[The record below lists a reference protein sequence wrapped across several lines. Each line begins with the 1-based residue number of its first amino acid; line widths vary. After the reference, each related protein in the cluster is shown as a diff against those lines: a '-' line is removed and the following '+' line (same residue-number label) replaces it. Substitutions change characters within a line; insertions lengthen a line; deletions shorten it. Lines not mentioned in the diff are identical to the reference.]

1 MATIL
6 FLPYAH
12 QLGTTFGLL
21 ELASIFQSLGD
32 NIVFAGE
39 GPYISLAKQMGF
51 KTEKLI
57 EVDFDRY
64 RKVID
69 SGNINFHDEKS
80 LNVHLP
86 LELALMKKIKPDLV
100 VTQARTSTILS
111 CTILDIPYIS
121 LTVSFLTEYYDLP
134 YEIPET
140 FSLYPLT
147 KLPLLGSIMNANAKR
162 FVIMKAKQAARAYNK
177 VLVKYKLPKIKSMY
191 DAYAGSYLTLIPESR
206 LLFPINGLAPK
217 DKFIFTG
224 PLQNRTDIHP
234 IPDWIGKVKKEDG
247 KFIYLSMGT
256 SSNKLYPYMLKRLA
270 GIFGNSNDV
279 FIITNSCNLLHKELS
294 LPSNVFLTTTAP
306 ARIMMNLADITIC
319 HGGKGTIYD
328 SILNRVPI
336 LGIPQQAEQEISLR
350 RIKKLGL
357 GDYVLSKK
365 IPDLTDAQ
373 LRTKIMDLIADSK
386 IRKNLEFYA
395 REIRKEMQNLN
406 TIIEDVHKK
415 ING

>member
-1 MATIL
+1 
-6 FLPYAH
+6 
-12 QLGTTFGLL
+12 
-21 ELASIFQSLGD
+21 
-32 NIVFAGE
+32 
-39 GPYISLAKQMGF
+39 
-51 KTEKLI
+51 
-57 EVDFDRY
+57 
-64 RKVID
+64 
-69 SGNINFHDEKS
+69 
-80 LNVHLP
+80 
-86 LELALMKKIKPDLV
+86 
-100 VTQARTSTILS
+100 
-111 CTILDIPYIS
+111 

-177 VLVKYKLPKIKSMY
+177 MLVKYKLPKIKSMY

-234 IPDWIGKVKKEDG
+234 IPKWINKVKKEDG

-270 GIFGNSNDV
+270 HIFESSSDV
-279 FIITNSCNLLHKELS
+279 FIITNSCNLLKGEPA

-328 SILNRVPI
+328 SILNKVPI

-365 IPDLTDAQ
+365 VPDLTDAQ
-373 LRTKIMDLIADSK
+373 LKTKILDLINDAS

-395 REIRKEMQNLN
+395 QEIRKEMQNLN
-406 TIIEDVHKK
+406 TIIEDVHHK